1 MNDLILNSKIIL
13 GETSEKSKSAILKE
27 YFVIV
32 ATGEPIQNGNLVHFR
47 QQSGMPWAKTIQTG
61 HWSNKQKKG
70 KHLRI

>member
-32 ATGEPIQNGNLVHFR
+32 ATGEPIQNGNLVHPILFDNLECLE
-47 QQSGMPWAKTIQTG
+47 QKLY
-61 HWSNKQKKG
+61 KQATEVTSKKKG
-70 KHLRI
+70 NI

>member
-47 QQSGMPWAKTIQTG
+47 QQSGMP
-61 HWSNKQKKG
+61 
-70 KHLRI
+70 